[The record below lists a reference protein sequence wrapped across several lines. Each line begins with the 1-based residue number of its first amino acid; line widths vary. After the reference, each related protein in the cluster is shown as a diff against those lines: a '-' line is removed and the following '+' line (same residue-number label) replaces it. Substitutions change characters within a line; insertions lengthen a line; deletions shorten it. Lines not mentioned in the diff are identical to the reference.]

1 MRTGIASGVALYV
14 SALAVGACTANDPGS
29 CFEPTGTSY
38 AFHVP
43 YDTTRW
49 FRWPSNQYPVR
60 VYAENTGALQVNTDS
75 AITTWLGA
83 FHCGEL
89 SMVRWSDSTNAD
101 VIVRNPPFPPPV
113 AAGVRVVAAD
123 SINGCQ
129 GRTDVD
135 TISADT
141 IARPIRSY
149 VWPIGADPAGSEACF
164 HFVTAHELGHALG
177 LFMHSLNPDD
187 LMYSKP
193 KRRVVTDN
201 DRYTIQILYHSI
213 PPMVPGPR

>member
-1 MRTGIASGVALYV
+1 MYLA
-14 SALAVGACTANDPGS
+14 ALALVACSSESPAA
-29 CFEPTGTSY
+29 CFEPDATSY

-60 VYAENTGALQVNTDS
+60 VYAENSGDLQVNTDS
-75 AITTWLGA
+75 AIAVWLHA
-83 FHCGEL
+83 FRCGEL
-89 SMVRWSDSTNAD
+89 SMVRWTDSTGADVVIRNPPIQPAAPPAFHLAAGDSTN
-101 VIVRNPPFPPPV
+101 
-113 AAGVRVVAAD
+113 
-123 SINGCQ
+123 GCR

-141 IARPIRSY
+141 IMRPIHSY
-149 VWPIGADPAGSEACF
+149 VWPLGADSAATASCY

-177 LFMHSLNPDD
+177 LFMHSTDPGD
-187 LMYSKP
+187 LMYTYP
-193 KRRVVTDN
+193 HRRVVSVN

-213 PPMVPGPR
+213 SPMVPGPRH